1 MYQGLNKAEPNFP
14 RKPSSSINS
23 NAFPSNLEANG
34 REFRTVIQMVEYK
47 IAQQFASFG
56 PATITNPAGSITLP
70 VPRKINEAQTLSWG
84 TINGTEKAMGLLGQ
98 AGKAVLSRRR
108 LDDAR
113 DVGRAAGTI
122 AGAVGVG
129 AGIAVNPFLFMQ
141 FQQPNY
147 KEHTLSWSLAA
158 SNEKESNILKNIIIQ
173 LKRDSLPELI
183 AGGFFMDYPRIAMIR
198 ILPDDVF
205 GCLKFKPCAIV
216 SVQVDY
222 SGSGQP
228 SFFRN
233 NAPTVVNLSLQLKE
247 IQLWD
252 RNDYITGTPV
262 AGERLRNLAQGAGD
276 IARAPFD

>member
-34 REFRTVIQMVEYK
+34 REFCTVIQMVEYK

-84 TINGTEKAMGLLGQ
+84 TISGTEKAMGLLGQ
-98 AGKAVLSRRR
+98 AVLTR
-108 LDDAR
+108 AR
-113 DVGRAAGTI
+113 SAAGTI

-147 KEHTLSWSLAA
+147 KEHTLSWSLAP
-158 SNEKESNILKNIIIQ
+158 SNRQESETLRQIILG

-228 SFFRN
+228 SFFRD

-276 IARAPFD
+276 IARGAFNRAIAPFD